1 VIEKWL
7 APQRFCAI
15 LDDIYMSPPGI
26 NRVLCECRRGFT
38 AAVLTWFVFQTVAS
52 AAGAEPVYARRVADC
67 LRILLRDG
75 TDHYGRTNAPIL
87 VSILDVETRQCPSNP
102 AALDE
107 AWRVVRRE
115 RRNPAGANLL
125 GDLATLK
132 TMRALSQAAGE
143 VKFARFADGYIRW
156 YLEHLVDERGFIWWG
171 WHRHYDVFA
180 DKMTGHLGNHHEIH
194 AIHEIPWTQLW
205 NVNSNA
211 VRREIEAIW
220 QWHVIDKRTGE
231 IDRHGDGVRGCDFA
245 MSAGACAEAFAFR
258 YRQTGDR
265 VWLDR
270 VRLLADRYWNSRNA
284 RTDLF
289 SDRPNAGTNRFDGSH
304 FLTGDTGLFCHSLF
318 KCSEL
323 TGDGRFRDQAVT
335 YLKAYGRYGYD
346 AQTGK
351 FWGSLN
357 LDGTPVL
364 GPRVVPPRG
373 SEQEL
378 EAEEYGIYEPRGHLD
393 LWPPYVAGYEHPI
406 ATAQMFAYAA
416 LTTGDPE
423 LRVTAERFARWM
435 RRELPPRQCDTNTWY
450 RGYAE
455 QYAPQGTYAGIY
467 GQTISCFIQMFLL
480 TEDVSYLRTAQ
491 QVADEAIARL
501 EWRGLFRGHPAKPYY
516 EAMDGVGH
524 LLYSLLQLDRVLLEP
539 KRALAL
545 KSIPLRAGNA
555 ATMPV
560 DNW

>member
-1 VIEKWL
+1 MSADTLDKW
-7 APQRFCAI
+7 FC
-15 LDDIYMSPPGI
+15 MRRS
-26 NRVLCECRRGFT
+26 VLM
-38 AAVLTWFVFQTVAS
+38 AAVLACFVTQPRAQ
-52 AAGAEPVYARRVADC
+52 AAGAEPSYARRVGEC
-67 LRILLRDG
+67 LNILLRDG
-75 TDHYGRTNAPIL
+75 TDHHGPNNAPIL

-115 RRNPAGANLL
+115 RRNPGGANLL
-125 GDLATLK
+125 GDLPILK
-132 TMRALSQAAGE
+132 TMHAVSRATGDG
-143 VKFARFADGYIRW
+143 KFARFADGYMEW
-156 YLEHLVDERGFIWWG
+156 YLEHLVDKRGFIWWG

-194 AIHEIPWTQLW
+194 AIQEIPWAQLW
-205 NVNSNA
+205 NANSNA

-231 IDRHGDGVRGCDFA
+231 VDRHGDGVRGCDFA
-245 MSAGACAEAFAFR
+245 MSAGACAEAFAFLH
-258 YRQTGDR
+258 RQTGDR

-284 RTDLF
+284 TTDLF
-289 SDRPNAGTNRFDGSH
+289 PDRPNAGTNRFDGSH
-304 FLTGDTGLFCHSLF
+304 FLTSDAGLFCHALF

-357 LDGTPVL
+357 LDGRPVL
-364 GPRVVPPRG
+364 GPRVAPG
-373 SEQEL
+373 SGTGQEL
-378 EAEEYGIYEPRGHLD
+378 KAEEYGIYEPRGHLD
-393 LWPPYVAGYEHPI
+393 LWQPYVAGYEHPL
-406 ATAQMFAYAA
+406 ATAQMFAYAG
-416 LTTGDPE
+416 LMTGDPE
-423 LRVTAERFARWM
+423 LRVTAERFARWI
-435 RRELPPRQCDTNTWY
+435 RRELPPRHCDTNTWY

-467 GQTISCFIQMFLL
+467 GQTISFFLQMFLL
-480 TEDVSYLRTAQ
+480 TGDANELRTAQ
-491 QVADEAIARL
+491 QVAEESLARL
-501 EWRGLFRGHPAKPYY
+501 DARGLIRGHPAKPYY
-516 EAMDGVGH
+516 EAMDGVGQ
-524 LLYSLLQLDRVLLEP
+524 LLYSLLQLDRVLVNP

-545 KSIPLRAGNA
+545 RSIPLRGDEA

>member
-1 VIEKWL
+1 M
-7 APQRFCAI
+7 CAI
-15 LDDIYMSPPGI
+15 SISKVPCVQGRFLIA
-26 NRVLCECRRGFT
+26 V
-38 AAVLTWFVFQTVAS
+38 VLTCFLFHGATHAT
-52 AAGAEPVYARRVADC
+52 GAERSYARRVADC
-67 LRILLRDG
+67 LSVLVSDG
-75 TDHYGRTNAPIL
+75 TDRYGRTNAPIL

-102 AALDE
+102 AVLDE

-125 GDLATLK
+125 ADLPTLK
-132 TMRALSQAAGE
+132 TMYALSQATDDG
-143 VKFARFADGYIRW
+143 KFAHFADGYIAW

-194 AIHEIPWTQLW
+194 AIHAIPWAQLW
-205 NVNSNA
+205 LVDSNA

-245 MSAGACAEAFAFR
+245 MSAGACAEAFAFLH
-258 YRQTGDR
+258 RQTGER

-270 VRLLADRYWNSRNA
+270 VRLLADRYWNSRNPK
-284 RTDLF
+284 TDLF
-289 SDRPNAGTNRFDGSH
+289 PDRPNAGTNRFDGSH
-304 FLTGDTGLFCHSLF
+304 FLTSDTGLFCHALF

-346 AQTGK
+346 TQTGK

-357 LDGTPVL
+357 IDGTPVL
-364 GPRVVPPRG
+364 GPRVAPPPG
-373 SEQEL
+373 KEEEL
-378 EAEEYGIYEPRGHLD
+378 KAEEYGIYEPRGHLD
-393 LWPPYVAGYEHPI
+393 LWQPYVAGYEHPI

-416 LTTGDPE
+416 LTTGDSE
-423 LRVTAERFARWM
+423 LRVTAERFARWI
-435 RRELPPRQCDTNTWY
+435 RQELPPRQCETNTWY

-455 QYAPQGTYAGIY
+455 RYAPQGTYAGIY
-467 GQTISCFIQMFLL
+467 GQTISFFIQMYLL
-480 TEDVSYLRTAQ
+480 TGDENNLRTAQ
-491 QVADEAIARL
+491 QVADEAITRL
-501 EWRGLFRGHPAKPYY
+501 EWHGLFRGHPAKPYY

-524 LLYSLLQLDRVLLEP
+524 LLYSLLQLDRVVLDP

-545 KSIPLRAGNA
+545 KSISLRAGNA
-555 ATMPV
+555 PTMSV